1 MKVIVGTKQEI
12 PKSVLPRDVRN
23 YVGSIVDDR
32 YKDFFMW
39 HEHKQPPVIYAKPFR
54 KGFEIIFYFNDF
66 DAITHLME
74 KIKEN
79 RNFYGV
85 EISKVWSKE
94 ESLIPPIKTTEP
106 ITYTTRSPLIVGTNP
121 VEWGITNNIKNDKE
135 KLKEYLIYKIK
146 DTISHQLKE
155 YIGIEVDLKD
165 VQITVQECKFFF
177 QKYKESSY
185 PAFTAT
191 FESNYQLPRFVG
203 YKIGLGYGE
212 IYKKREVS
220 ISKMNSKK
228 PFFNDEKMF

>member
-12 PKSVLPRDVRN
+12 PKSILPRDVRN

-39 HEHKQPPVIYAKPFR
+39 HEHKQPPIIYAKPFK
-54 KGFEIIFYFNDF
+54 KGFEIIFYYNGFE
-66 DAITHLME
+66 AISHLMD

-79 RNFYGV
+79 KSFYGV
-85 EISKVWSKE
+85 EINKIWNKE
-94 ESLIPPIKTTEP
+94 ESLIPPIKTMKQ
-106 ITYTTRSPLIVGTNP
+106 ITYTTRTPLIVGTNS
-121 VEWGITNNIKNDKE
+121 VEWGIVNNIKNDEE
-135 KLKEYLIYKIK
+135 KLKEYLVYKIK

-155 YIGIEVDLKD
+155 YIGINVDLNDMQLNIK
-165 VQITVQECKFFF
+165 EYKFFF

-191 FESNYQLPRFVG
+191 FKSNYQLPRFVG

-212 IYKKREVS
+212 IYQKDR
-220 ISKMNSKK
+220 
-228 PFFNDEKMF
+228 